1 MEERGSSHGQERRGK
16 DKGVVEEGFQ
26 LATSKRGRRRMEPQ
40 PRRGEG
46 RRQRDGDRNISK
58 LQMREKRR
66 EMEQKQ
72 RGKKALQQNDY
83 FNIYAS

>member
-1 MEERGSSHGQERRGK
+1 
-16 DKGVVEEGFQ
+16 
-26 LATSKRGRRRMEPQ
+26 
-40 PRRGEG
+40 
-46 RRQRDGDRNISK
+46 
-58 LQMREKRR
+58 MREKRR